1 MKKPF
6 IALLINT
13 IACIYD
19 VTSAELPGKSLSH
32 VTGGARSSYFQNI
45 SKSDRQRTLDE
56 LLAYYDPRIPP
67 NYEEDFPVTVLVQ
80 LHITNIDSI
89 SESNMDYSI
98 GMFLRQTWNDSRL
111 AYKKLPTL
119 RSLELDSRLMDNI
132 WVPDLFIAN
141 EKHAEF
147 HMVTVPNKLMH
158 IYPEG
163 RVQYSLRISA
173 TLQCNMD
180 LSKYPLDSQIC
191 YVMME
196 SYGYSTEN
204 LEFRWNPS
212 PVSRDQRLQLAQ
224 FKLGDMRTFQCDKQ
238 YVAVNYTCITLEFEL
253 KRSFGYYITQIY
265 IPSILI
271 VCLSWVSFWLDIDAV
286 PARISLGLLTVL
298 TMTTQS
304 AGARSSLPKV
314 SYVKGIDVWM
324 ATCLLFVFAALIEFA
339 YVNVHSRV
347 EKRRRQSCVGTHTL
361 NNISEKEE
369 EVDYDARRQSRF
381 RMFMPSREKARTCD
395 RISRIAFPSV
405 FLIFNF
411 IYWCIYVIWTPKN
424 TTFS

>member
-1 MKKPF
+1 MKRS
-6 IALLINT
+6 LLIHT
-13 IACIYD
+13 VLFLGQYGWICAQSP
-19 VTSAELPGKSLSH
+19 TKTTLP
-32 VTGGARSSYFQNI
+32 VAGGARSQYHTI
-45 SKSDRQRTLDE
+45 SKSDRQRTLDD
-56 LLAYYDPRIPP
+56 LLANYDPRIPP

-89 SESNMDYSI
+89 SESNMDYTI

-111 AYKKLPTL
+111 AYKKIPKL

-141 EKHAEF
+141 EKDARF
-147 HMVTVPNKLMH
+147 HLVTVPNKLMH

-173 TLQCNMD
+173 TLQCSMD
-180 LSKYPLDSQIC
+180 LRKYPLDSQIC

-196 SYGYSTEN
+196 SYGYSTEV
-204 LEFRWNPS
+204 LEFRWNPQ
-212 PVSRDQRLQLAQ
+212 PVSRDSRLQLAQ
-224 FKLGDMRTFQCDKQ
+224 FDFGDMRTYQCDKQ
-238 YVAVNYTCITLEFEL
+238 YVALNYTCITLDFEL
-253 KRSFGYYITQIY
+253 RRSFGYYITQIY

-271 VCLSWVSFWLDIDAV
+271 VCLSWVSFWLDMDAV

-347 EKRRRQSCVGTHTL
+347 EKRRRQSCVGTHKIINGNDPDT
-361 NNISEKEE
+361 
-369 EVDYDARRQSRF
+369 EVDYEKRRQSRF

-405 FLIFNF
+405 FFVFNV
-411 IYWCIYVIWTPKN
+411 IYWCTYAIWKPEN